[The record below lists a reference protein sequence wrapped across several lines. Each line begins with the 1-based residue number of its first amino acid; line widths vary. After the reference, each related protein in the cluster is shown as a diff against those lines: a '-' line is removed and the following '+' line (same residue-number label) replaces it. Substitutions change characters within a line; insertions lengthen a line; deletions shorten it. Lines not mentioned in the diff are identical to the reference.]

1 MNVSSWLLKQEYP
14 VISSYVCGMSLNE
27 ADNHFE
33 ELSAV
38 QPTGGEWFRNIS
50 EIVSELAQRYNETL
64 QERSLR
70 KDILEIEDQL

>member
-1 MNVSSWLLKQEYP
+1 MVE
-14 VISSYVCGMSLNE
+14 SYE
-27 ADNHFE
+27 ADNHFG

-38 QPTGGEWFRNIS
+38 QPAGGEWFRNIS
-50 EIVSELAQRYNETL
+50 EIVSKLAQQYNETL